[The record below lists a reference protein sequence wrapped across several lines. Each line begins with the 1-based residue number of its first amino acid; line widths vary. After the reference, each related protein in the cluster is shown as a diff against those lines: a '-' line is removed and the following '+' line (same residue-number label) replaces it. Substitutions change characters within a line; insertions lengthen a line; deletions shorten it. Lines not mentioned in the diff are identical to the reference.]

1 MFKKIFALFL
11 VLAFGLVASA
21 AFAETKSF
29 TKFTIDVPADWTSSQ
44 EGPTVILVANDKSAS
59 ISITVDATEG
69 ASVKDLAA
77 AFSKELGGSEPK
89 PESESGGY
97 EFTFT
102 KGAAE
107 SQALIVVDDE
117 TKEYA
122 LFVITGDN
130 PKIEEIINSLED
142 K

>member
-1 MFKKIFALFL
+1 MFKKVSALFVVL
-11 VLAFGLVASA
+11 VFGLMASA
-21 AFAETKSF
+21 AWADTQAF
-29 TKFTIDVPADWTSSQ
+29 TKFTIDVPADWTASQ

-59 ISITVDATEG
+59 ISITVDATGG

-97 EFTFT
+97 EFTFS
-102 KGAAE
+102 KGEAE

-122 LFVITGDN
+122 MFVVTGDN
-130 PKIEEIINSLED
+130 PKIGDIINSLED